1 MRKTTLLLMLS
12 VCGLISASA
21 QTAAKIEAESAA
33 YENCKLV
40 EDGKYS
46 GGKALELTEANAK
59 ITFADCQKKI

>member
-1 MRKTTLLLMLS
+1 MQIFANDMRKTTLLLMLS

-21 QTAAKIEAESAA
+21 QTAAKMEAESAT

-46 GGKALELTEANAK
+46 
-59 ITFADCQKKI
+59 